1 MGYPFS
7 INKNV
12 SIHCDSLNC
21 NADEIIGIFESE
33 LKKFDGMEIGVS
45 ENKIELKK
53 CVEFSSRGLRIKD
66 LNKGSI
72 VIEQNNGIVNIK
84 GKVMLIEHTILFAGF
99 GIFLAFAAVRCDV
112 SEMPILA
119 KLAIILWM
127 AISIFCYLLPLIS
140 FYSFFN
146 EAVKRITSSGDLRKG
161 I

>member
-1 MGYPFS
+1 MSYPFS

-21 NADEIIGIFESE
+21 NAEKVIGIFESE
-33 LKKFDGMEIGVS
+33 LKKFDGMEIEIS

-53 CVEFSSRGLRIKD
+53 CAEFSSRGLRIND

-72 VIEQNNGIVNIK
+72 VIEQNNGMVNIK

-99 GIFLAFAAVRCDV
+99 GIFLAFAAVHSNA

-146 EAVKRITSSGDLRKG
+146 ETVKRITSSGDLRKG